1 MPKRISPATHA
12 ALDALLVGALLL
24 GGSLLWHCYRRL
36 RGGRRTEG
44 WRLRGWESLGIG
56 A

>member
-12 ALDALLVGALLL
+12 AIDILLVGALLL

-36 RGGRRTEG
+36 RGPRTRR
-44 WRLRGWESLGIG
+44 WRLRGWEPLGIG